1 MLHVTATGWAAT
13 IGLIAALLALDLIVA
28 ARRPPVVSFR
38 EAAAWSGFYIGIAL
52 LFGLVFGALA
62 GWALAGQYF
71 AGYVVEKSLS
81 VDNLFVFIMIL
92 TSLAVPV
99 EQRRRALTIGIS
111 LALVLRAIFIALGAA
126 LLESFSLMFL
136 VFGIGLILTAV
147 QLFRHRAEDPSIED
161 NALVGAARRA
171 LPISEDYHGDRLVI
185 REGTRRL
192 ATPLLL
198 VLIALA
204 STDLL
209 FAFDSIPAVFGVTQ
223 HAYIVLCAN
232 AFALIGLRSLYFLVS
247 GVLDRL
253 IYLSS
258 GLAVILA
265 FIGAKLILHFAHS
278 HNHNIPEISTG
289 ASLVVIVLILVVT
302 VLASAAAVKRDP
314 SRRASAGSVVRSHG
328 RKLTSAD
335 PDQPRRSGSSD

>member
-13 IGLIAALLALDLIVA
+13 IGLIAALLALDLVVS
-28 ARRPPVVSFR
+28 ARRPPVMGFR
-38 EAAAWSGFYIGIAL
+38 EAAAWSGFYIGVAL
-52 LFGLVFGALA
+52 LFGVVFGALA
-62 GWALAGQYF
+62 GWGLAGEYF

-81 VDNLFVFIMIL
+81 VDNLFVFVMIL
-92 TSLAVPV
+92 TSFAVPV
-99 EQRRRALTIGIS
+99 EQRRLALTIGIS

-126 LLESFSLMFL
+126 LLESFSFMFL
-136 VFGIGLILTAV
+136 VFGIALIITAV

-161 NALVGAARRA
+161 NVLVGAARRA
-171 LPISEDYHGDRLVI
+171 LPISEDYRGNRLVI
-185 REGTRRL
+185 REGTSRL

-198 VLIALA
+198 VLVALA

-223 HAYIVLCAN
+223 HAYIVFCAN

-278 HNHNIPEISTG
+278 RNHDVPEISTG
-289 ASLVVIVLILVVT
+289 ASLLVIILILVVT
-302 VLASAAAVKRDP
+302 VLASAAALKRDP
-314 SRRASAGSVVRSHG
+314 SRRAYAGSIVRSHG
-328 RKLTSAD
+328 RERRSAD
-335 PDQPRRSGSSD
+335 PDQPRQSGSSD

>member
-1 MLHVTATGWAAT
+1 MLHVTAPGWAAT
-13 IGLIAALLALDLIVA
+13 IGLIVALLALDPIVS
-28 ARRPPVVSFR
+28 ARRPPVVGFR
-38 EAAAWSGFYIGIAL
+38 EAAAWSGFYIGVAL
-52 LFGLVFGALA
+52 LFGVVFGALA
-62 GWALAGQYF
+62 GWGLAGEYF

-81 VDNLFVFIMIL
+81 VDNLFVFVMIL

-99 EQRRRALTIGIS
+99 EQRRRVLTIGIS

-126 LLESFSLMFL
+126 LLESFSFMFL
-136 VFGIGLILTAV
+136 VFGIALVITAI

-161 NALVGAARRA
+161 NVLVAAARRA

-253 IYLSS
+253 IYLST
-258 GLAVILA
+258 GLALILA

-278 HNHNIPEISTG
+278 RDHDIPDISTG
-289 ASLVVIVLILVVT
+289 ASLAVIVLVLVVT
-302 VLASAAAVKRDP
+302 VLASAAALKRDP
-314 SRRASAGSVVRSHG
+314 GRRAYAGSVLRSH
-328 RKLTSAD
+328 RRELKSTD
-335 PDQPRRSGSSD
+335 PDQLRRSG

>member
-13 IGLIAALLALDLIVA
+13 IGLIAALLALDLVVA
-28 ARRPPVVSFR
+28 ARRPPVVGFR
-38 EAAAWSGFYIGIAL
+38 EAAAWSGFYIGVAL
-52 LFGLVFGALA
+52 LFGVVFGALA
-62 GWALAGQYF
+62 GWGLGGQYF

-81 VDNLFVFIMIL
+81 VDNLFVFVMIL

-126 LLESFSLMFL
+126 LLESFSFMFL
-136 VFGIGLILTAV
+136 AFGIALIVTAI

-161 NALVGAARRA
+161 NVLVRAVRRA
-171 LPISEDYHGDRLVI
+171 LPISKDYHGARLVI
-185 REGTRRL
+185 HEGTRRL
-192 ATPLLL
+192 ATPLLV

-209 FAFDSIPAVFGVTQ
+209 FAFDSIPAVFGVTE
-223 HAYIVLCAN
+223 HAYIVFCAN

-253 IYLSS
+253 IYLSM
-258 GLAVILA
+258 GLALILA
-265 FIGAKLILHFAHS
+265 FIGVKLILHFAHS
-278 HNHNIPEISTG
+278 HNHSIPEISTG
-289 ASLVVIVLILVVT
+289 ASLAMIVLILLVT
-302 VLASAAAVKRDP
+302 GLASAAALKRDP
-314 SRRASAGSVVRSHG
+314 DRRAYAGSVVRSH
-328 RKLTSAD
+328 R
-335 PDQPRRSGSSD
+335 PPRQLD